1 MTESVALSKAGV
13 VEATKESTLKR
24 SWSDATLLSV
34 PDLEDEGRH
43 RVKILRED
51 LQRPLGPELVSHR
64 KGPGGSSV
72 PYIVG
77 GTAIWLANHFFGND
91 GWSSIIKDKM
101 VEVVRENDKWV
112 AHVTMTVSVTVDWKT
127 EGSEATRSKPHEGVG
142 YGGNKPYR
150 TRGEALESAVK
161 EAETDA
167 FKRAL
172 RYFGD
177 VVGNCLY
184 REETRKF
191 IERVRAREGKRD
203 LTKQYT
209 AEDMFRLSLDKTQTG
224 AAAPI
229 VEVKPRPVVGIPV
242 KTVKTVNESVEE
254 YDDDF
259 GSDLEF

>member
-1 MTESVALSKAGV
+1 MTESVALSKADV
-13 VEATKESTLKR
+13 IVATEEPTLKR
-24 SWSDATLLSV
+24 SWSEATVESA

-51 LQRPLGPELVSHR
+51 LQRPLGPEFVSHR

-72 PYIVG
+72 PYVTG
-77 GTAIWLANHFFGND
+77 GTVYWLMNHFFGND
-91 GWSSIIKDKM
+91 GWSSEIVKEEIDL
-101 VEVVRENDKWV
+101 ERDPDTRKWV
-112 AHVTMTVSVTVDWKT
+112 AVSTMTVKLTVHWKSD
-127 EGSEATRSKPHEGVG
+127 GSRERRSTIHYGKGF
-142 YGGNKPYR
+142 GGNKPYR
-150 TRGEALESAVK
+150 TKGEAIESSIK

-167 FKRAL
+167 EKRAA
-172 RYFGD
+172 RKFGE

-203 LTKQYT
+203 LTKQHA
-209 AEDMFRLSLDKTQTG
+209 AEDLFRLSLDKDHTG

-229 VEVKPRPVVGIPV
+229 VEAKPRPVVGIPV
-242 KTVKTVNESVEE
+242 KTVDENAEE

>member
-1 MTESVALSKAGV
+1 MTESVALSKADV

-72 PYIVG
+72 PYVSG
-77 GTAIWLANHFFGND
+77 GTAIWLMNHFFGND
-91 GWSSIIKDKM
+91 GWSSEIVKEDLD
-101 VEVVRENDKWV
+101 VVRDDDARKWV
-112 AHVTMTVSVTVDWKT
+112 AHSWMTVKVTVHWKSDGSR
-127 EGSEATRSKPHEGVG
+127 EGRTTCHFGKG

-150 TRGEALESAVK
+150 TKGEAIESAIK
-161 EAETDA
+161 EADTDA
-167 FKRAL
+167 FKRAT
-172 RYFGD
+172 RQFGD

-203 LTKQYT
+203 LTKQYN
-209 AEDMFRLSLDKTQTG
+209 AEDMFRLILDKTQTG

-229 VEVKPRPVVGIPV
+229 VEVRPRPVTDIPV
-242 KTVKTVNESVEE
+242 KTVDENTEE

-259 GSDLEF
+259 GSDIEF

>member
-1 MTESVALSKAGV
+1 MTESLALSKAGV
-13 VEATKESTLKR
+13 VEATEESTLKR

-43 RVKILRED
+43 RVKILRKD

-72 PYIVG
+72 PYVSG
-77 GTAIWLANHFFGND
+77 GTAVWLANHFFGND
-91 GWSSIIKDKM
+91 GWSDEIVKEDLD
-101 VEVVRENDKWV
+101 VVRDDDARKWV
-112 AHVTMTVSVTVDWKT
+112 AHSWMTVKVTVYWK
-127 EGSEATRSKPHEGVG
+127 GDSIPKSRYGKG

-150 TRGEALESAVK
+150 TKGEAIEAAIK

-167 FKRAL
+167 FKRAI
-172 RYFGD
+172 RKFGD
-177 VVGNCLY
+177 VLGNCLY

-203 LTKQYT
+203 LTKQYN
-209 AEDMFRLSLDKTQTG
+209 AEDMFRLMLDKEQTG

-229 VEVKPRPVVGIPV
+229 VEAKPRPVVGIPV
-242 KTVKTVNESVEE
+242 KTVDENTEE